1 MPALF
6 ILAMGMAVAASTALA
21 TPASSPIAGGA
32 SPDGTAAPTIVKAAS
47 PAFVTSPA
55 TPNSQ
60 PDWQA
65 RDWAMACMS
74 CHNAAA
80 PVSAGKAS
88 LSKLEGRPAAELVAT
103 LQALRNAKGDA
114 ARPATLMPQLL
125 KGYRDEELQRI
136 AAYFAAQPIP
146 QPLPQSQSQPPALS
160 RGVSARPA
168 PEAARTP
175 Q

>member
-6 ILAMGMAVAASTALA
+6 ILGALA
-21 TPASSPIAGGA
+21 IGPMA
-32 SPDGTAAPTIVKAAS
+32 TAAPSTQ
-47 PAFVTSPA
+47 P
-55 TPNSQ
+55 Q

-74 CHNAAA
+74 CHSAAA
-80 PVSAGKAS
+80 PVSAGKTA
-88 LSKLEGRPAAELVAT
+88 LSKLGGRPAAELVAA
-103 LQALRNAKGDA
+103 LQALRNAKGDG

-125 KGYRDEELQRI
+125 KGYRDDELQRI
-136 AAYFAAQPIP
+136 AAYFAAQPIA
-146 QPLPQSQSQPPALS
+146 QPLPPSQSQPPARS
-160 RGVSARPA
+160 RAAPVSPA

>member
-6 ILAMGMAVAASTALA
+6 ILGTLAIGMTAPVAAAA
-21 TPASSPIAGGA
+21 PAS
-32 SPDGTAAPTIVKAAS
+32 APSV
-47 PAFVTSPA
+47 A
-55 TPNSQ
+55 TNPQ

-80 PVSAGKAS
+80 PATAGKTA
-88 LSKLEGRPAAELVAT
+88 LSKLEGRPAAELVAA
-103 LQALRNAKGDA
+103 LQALRNAKGDG

-125 KGYRDEELQRI
+125 KGYRDDELQRI
-136 AAYFAAQPIP
+136 AAYFAAQPIA
-146 QPLPQSQSQPPALS
+146 QPLSPSQSQPPARS
-160 RGVSARPA
+160 RAAPVSPA